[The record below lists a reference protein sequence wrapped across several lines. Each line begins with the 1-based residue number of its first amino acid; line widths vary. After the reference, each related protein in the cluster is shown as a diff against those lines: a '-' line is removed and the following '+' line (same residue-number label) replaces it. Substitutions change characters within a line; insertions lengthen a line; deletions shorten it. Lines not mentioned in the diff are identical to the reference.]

1 MLYTHVYII
10 YKEKVRNTHHVLS
23 NLEETKTTK
32 GEYEVSETNCGQL
45 KKKDS
50 KSCDMLLNYQV
61 SKFLKRNS
69 CKTLIGESNIVY
81 DTHPFRHSRANS

>member
-1 MLYTHVYII
+1 MKFLKLIV
-10 YKEKVRNTHHVLS
+10 VNW
-23 NLEETKTTK
+23 
-32 GEYEVSETNCGQL
+32 

-69 CKTLIGESNIVY
+69 YKTLIGESNIVY
-81 DTHPFRHSRANS
+81 DTHPFRHSRADS